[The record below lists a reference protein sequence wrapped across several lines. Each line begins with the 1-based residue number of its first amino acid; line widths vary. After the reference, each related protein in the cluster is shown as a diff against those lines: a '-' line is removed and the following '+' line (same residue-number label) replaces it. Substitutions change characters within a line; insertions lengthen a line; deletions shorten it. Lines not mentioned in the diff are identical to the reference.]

1 MSKLRFFN
9 IFFLKPGL
17 TKTFYLMNDLQF
29 SLVDYVCFM
38 LENFK
43 KYFMIWVVSAE
54 DFVPYLVGFVWSW
67 AFQKCPKI
75 ECSSTFKLASRLSSC
90 AQCSHWYL
98 TPSWI
103 LSWELFNDIVPFWK
117 SCWYRCCHWRLFFL
131 FVIDER
137 FFLIL
142 NMLKLKTQPTSMIV
156 NQVSPSFA
164 N

>member
-1 MSKLRFFN
+1 MALLPLCLKTSKQLAHLSLCQNWVFSTF
-9 IFFLKPGL
+9 FFLKPGL

-90 AQCSHWYL
+90 DYEVFWALETRLLDFSLKNGFWM
-98 TPSWI
+98 
-103 LSWELFNDIVPFWK
+103 ELF
-117 SCWYRCCHWRLFFL
+117 
-131 FVIDER
+131 
-137 FFLIL
+137 LISTL
-142 NMLKLKTQPTSMIV
+142 PRHNECVL
-156 NQVSPSFA
+156 PS
-164 N
+164 

>member
-67 AFQKCPKI
+67 AFQKC
-75 ECSSTFKLASRLSSC
+75 LL
-90 AQCSHWYL
+90 
-98 TPSWI
+98 
-103 LSWELFNDIVPFWK
+103 
-117 SCWYRCCHWRLFFL
+117 
-131 FVIDER
+131 
-137 FFLIL
+137 
-142 NMLKLKTQPTSMIV
+142 
-156 NQVSPSFA
+156 
-164 N
+164 

>member
-54 DFVPYLVGFVWSW
+54 HFVPYLVGFVWSW

-90 AQCSHWYL
+90 DGGAVLFSIIVTDVFRTKTICYL
-98 TPSWI
+98 MIIS
-103 LSWELFNDIVPFWK
+103 LSCFSKISK
-117 SCWYRCCHWRLFFL
+117 
-131 FVIDER
+131 
-137 FFLIL
+137 
-142 NMLKLKTQPTSMIV
+142 K
-156 NQVSPSFA
+156 
-164 N
+164 

>member
-17 TKTFYLMNDLQF
+17 TKTFYLMKDFQF
-29 SLVDYVCFM
+29 SLIDYVCFI

-90 AQCSHWYL
+90 AYKQ
-98 TPSWI
+98 PSDGICGISGVIPCPCGLAQWLEHRHHKASATVAFRKPFYYFLHISNQVWKEWI
-103 LSWELFNDIVPFWK
+103 LSCISK
-117 SCWYRCCHWRLFFL
+117 R
-131 FVIDER
+131 
-137 FFLIL
+137 
-142 NMLKLKTQPTSMIV
+142 
-156 NQVSPSFA
+156 
-164 N
+164 

>member
-43 KYFMIWVVSAE
+43 KKFMLWVVSAE
-54 DFVPYLVGFVWSW
+54 HFVPYLVGFVWSW

-90 AQCSHWYL
+90 VCDFNFFHLRTRYYEWYK
-98 TPSWI
+98 I
-103 LSWELFNDIVPFWK
+103 RGDVYN
-117 SCWYRCCHWRLFFL
+117 WRLL
-131 FVIDER
+131 
-137 FFLIL
+137 
-142 NMLKLKTQPTSMIV
+142 M
-156 NQVSPSFA
+156 
-164 N
+164 

>member
-90 AQCSHWYL
+90 VDKSAYYRICQKWAKKKIRKILRKSRKKSSL
-98 TPSWI
+98 ELPSSL
-103 LSWELFNDIVPFWK
+103 LS
-117 SCWYRCCHWRLFFL
+117 SFL
-131 FVIDER
+131 Y
-137 FFLIL
+137 
-142 NMLKLKTQPTSMIV
+142 
-156 NQVSPSFA
+156 
-164 N
+164 

>member
-90 AQCSHWYL
+90 DH
-98 TPSWI
+98 
-103 LSWELFNDIVPFWK
+103 N
-117 SCWYRCCHWRLFFL
+117 
-131 FVIDER
+131 
-137 FFLIL
+137 
-142 NMLKLKTQPTSMIV
+142 
-156 NQVSPSFA
+156 
-164 N
+164 